1 MGHKSIIWINPR
13 LEGTDLTQ
21 ETYML
26 ANIYTFAVIM
36 IETAYKLIMFSESIY
51 LINLTFRQH

>member
-21 ETYML
+21 EIYML